1 MQSKSAVDLSSKR
14 TLESDEDRRRVK
26 SRTEEDNVKSDE
38 SNPSEVKVAR
48 TEGESQGEI
57 SKDMDLDA
65 INEGEWEGVK
75 DAIRQEKI
83 PLLMIE
89 GSNQDRGIQTCRI
102 QDMVGEYYVWKAQS
116 KHDHP
121 EVPIA

>member
-102 QDMVGEYYVWKAQS
+102 QDMVGEYYVWRSPS
-116 KHDHP
+116 KRNHR
-121 EVPIA
+121 EALGA